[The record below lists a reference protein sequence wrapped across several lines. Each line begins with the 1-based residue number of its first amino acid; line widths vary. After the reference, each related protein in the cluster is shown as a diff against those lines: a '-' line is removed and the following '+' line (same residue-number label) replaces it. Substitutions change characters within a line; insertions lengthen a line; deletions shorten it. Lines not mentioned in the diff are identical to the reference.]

1 MQTRIEKKDGKMK
14 NQNENIKNF
23 LTINEASIYL
33 NLRVSK
39 LRSLVFKKQIPIV
52 KIGRLIRFEK
62 SQVDLWVKKCRVNVK

>member
-1 MQTRIEKKDGKMK
+1 MNKQ
-14 NQNENIKNF
+14 NQNIKNF

-39 LRSLVFKKQIPIV
+39 LRSLVFKKEIPIV

>member
-1 MQTRIEKKDGKMK
+1 VQTRIERKEGNMK

-62 SQVDLWVKKCRVNVK
+62 SQIDSWLRKCRVSVK

>member
-1 MQTRIEKKDGKMK
+1 VQTRIEKKDGKMK

>member
-1 MQTRIEKKDGKMK
+1 MK

-33 NLRVSK
+33 NLKVSK
-39 LRSLVFKKQIPIV
+39 LRNLVFKKQIPII

-62 SQVDLWVKKCRVNVK
+62 SQIDLWLRKCRVSVK

>member
-1 MQTRIEKKDGKMK
+1 MK

-33 NLRVSK
+33 NLKVSN
-39 LRSLVFKKQIPIV
+39 LRSLVLKKQIPII

-62 SQVDLWVKKCRVNVK
+62 SQIDSWLRKCRVSVERNVIQ

>member
-1 MQTRIEKKDGKMK
+1 MNKQ
-14 NQNENIKNF
+14 NQNIKNF

-39 LRSLVFKKQIPIV
+39 LRNLVFKKQIPIV

>member
-39 LRSLVFKKQIPIV
+39 LRNLVFKKQIPIV

>member
-1 MQTRIEKKDGKMK
+1 MK

-39 LRSLVFKKQIPIV
+39 LRNLVFKKQIPIV

>member
-1 MQTRIEKKDGKMK
+1 MNKQ
-14 NQNENIKNF
+14 NQNIKNF

>member
-1 MQTRIEKKDGKMK
+1 MQTKIERKEGNMNKQ
-14 NQNENIKNF
+14 NQNIKNF

-39 LRSLVFKKQIPIV
+39 LRNLVFKKQIPIV